1 MVVGGLLCLS
11 GLRGCLDHLALPDG
25 KGGCTRLDT
34 HRMHRAREDLV
45 SRVLGEHLRRQLLL
59 SNDHYSL
66 ERWQLLRS
74 FALTVS
80 YLLAPG
86 DWHHFHIAAWAQ
98 RFQTAKVLICPGVE
112 KKQPLLNHNGFIH
125 DYIASAGNDD
135 ALSKEF
141 EAVFSA
147 GFDLMHEVV
156 MYHKVTR
163 HLLLVDLVEHIGD
176 DYVGYNRCLRLF
188 WCLFGMWNQGK
199 PAPEY
204 QFGVG
209 KKDEVRR
216 FMREILEGDW
226 KIEGIILSHGNNL
239 LHVTNEESKDF
250 LRGAWK
256 AML

>member
-1 MVVGGLLCLS
+1 MQS
-11 GLRGCLDHLALPDG
+11 QENSA
-25 KGGCTRLDT
+25 
-34 HRMHRAREDLV
+34 
-45 SRVLGEHLRRQLLL
+45 
-59 SNDHYSL
+59 
-66 ERWQLLRS
+66 ER
-74 FALTVS
+74 TVS

-239 LHVTNEESKDF
+239 LHVTNEESKEF